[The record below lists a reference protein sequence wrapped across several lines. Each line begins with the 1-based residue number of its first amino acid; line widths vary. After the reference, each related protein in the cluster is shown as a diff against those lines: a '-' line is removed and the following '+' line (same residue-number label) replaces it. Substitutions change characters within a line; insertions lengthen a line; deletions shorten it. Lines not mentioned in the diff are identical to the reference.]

1 MKLMIASDL
10 HGSVFWIEK
19 MINKFNEEKCDNL
32 LLLGDLLYHGPRNDL
47 PDEYN
52 TKRAIDLLNSLKDK
66 ILCVKGNC
74 DGEVDE
80 MVLEF
85 PISQETMF
93 LSIDG
98 INFFATHGHK
108 FNEDNLPP
116 FCNFNMLL
124 NGHTHIMTFN
134 RHKDYIFINPG
145 STSIPK
151 GNTKHSLVIYESGE
165 FIFYNLEDGTIIKKE
180 KM

>member
-10 HGSVFWIEK
+10 HGSVFWIDK
-19 MINKFNEEKCDNL
+19 MINKFNEEECDNL

-93 LSIDG
+93 LSIDR

-108 FNEDNLPP
+108 FNEDILPP
-116 FCNFNMLL
+116 FCNFNVLL

-145 STSIPK
+145 SISIPK

-165 FIFYNLEDGTIIKKE
+165 FTFYNLEDGTIIKKE